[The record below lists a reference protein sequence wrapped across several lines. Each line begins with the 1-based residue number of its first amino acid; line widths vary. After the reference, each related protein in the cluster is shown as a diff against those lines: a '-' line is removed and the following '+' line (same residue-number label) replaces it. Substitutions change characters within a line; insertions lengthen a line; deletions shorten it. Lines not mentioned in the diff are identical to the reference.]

1 MRALIAFLIGAII
14 ALTVFYFIKYYF
26 GNPFRLLFY
35 TVEVR
40 GKTFDNVVKSLEEKL
55 NKNGLKVIRILPLS
69 KALESRGVKNFPKY
83 SIILACDVPGKEKI
97 LPKYPA
103 LTNLIPCSVA
113 VYETKEGV
121 KVTTMKE
128 IVFLAEYAKQM
139 KDEEVKFVI
148 DTYRNLRKTLDEVRR

>member
-1 MRALIAFLIGAII
+1 VRALIAFLIGAVI
-14 ALTVFYFIKYYF
+14 ALSIFYFIKYYF

-35 TVEVR
+35 TVEV
-40 GKTFDNVVKSLEEKL
+40 KNKSFDDVVKTLEDKL
-55 NKNGLKVIRILPLS
+55 NKNGLKVIRVLPLS
-69 KALESRGVKNFPKY
+69 KALEARGIKDFPKY

-113 VYETKEGV
+113 VYQTKEGV
-121 KVTTMKE
+121 KITTMKE

-139 KDEEVKFVI
+139 SDEEANFVI
-148 DTYRNLRKTLDEVRR
+148 NTYRNLRKTLDEVRK